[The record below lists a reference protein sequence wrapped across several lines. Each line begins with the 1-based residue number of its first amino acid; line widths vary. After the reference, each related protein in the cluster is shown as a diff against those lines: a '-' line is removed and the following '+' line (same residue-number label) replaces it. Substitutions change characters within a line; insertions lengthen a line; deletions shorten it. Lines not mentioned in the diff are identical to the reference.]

1 MDILGGFAHTTAAA
15 PGAIFLKKGFNPG
28 RDPWSE
34 ILDFS
39 RTL

>member
-1 MDILGGFAHTTAAA
+1 MDVRGGFAPATVAA
-15 PGAIFLKKGFNPG
+15 PGAISLKKVSTGG
-28 RDPWSE
+28 MDPWSE